1 MQLIDIDIATRLP
14 FVCEN
19 AYGSS
24 TRVSPDPC
32 LLANGMRADLASEH
46 ALDERIQQQLGVLER
61 RRIAEVKRAS
71 RLAQFGF

>member
-1 MQLIDIDIATRLP
+1 M
-14 FVCEN
+14 CEN

-32 LLANGMRADLASEH
+32 LLANGTRADLASEH
-46 ALDERIQQQLGVLER
+46 ALHKRIQQQLAVLER
-61 RRIAEVKRAS
+61 RIAEDKRAS